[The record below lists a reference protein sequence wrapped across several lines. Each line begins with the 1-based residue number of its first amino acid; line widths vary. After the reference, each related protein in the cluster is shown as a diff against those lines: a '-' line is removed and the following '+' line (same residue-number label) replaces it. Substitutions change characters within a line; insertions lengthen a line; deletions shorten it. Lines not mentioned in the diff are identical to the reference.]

1 MNLFKDAII
10 AKNQLQGV
18 VSPTPLTEN
27 TNLSNEFN
35 ATILLK
41 REDLHIVRSYKI
53 RGAYNKISSL
63 TDAEKQQGIV
73 CASAGNH
80 AQGVA
85 FSCNLLQIKGKIYMP
100 KTTPKQKIKQ
110 VQLFGKSFVAIEL
123 IGDTFDDA
131 YAQAVADAKENNK
144 IFIHPFDD
152 LKVIAGQATVGLE
165 ILESYLPP
173 IDYVFVPIGGGGL
186 AAGLATVFKELSP
199 NTKIIG
205 VEPEGAPTM
214 KTAIATGNNAPLESI
229 DKFVDGAAVKQVG
242 NLTFEICR
250 HLLDDIILVPEGK
263 VCTTILRLYNEEAMV
278 VEPAGALTIAALDF
292 YKDKIKGKNVVCI
305 VSGSNNDIERTAEIK
320 ERSLLYEG
328 LMHYFIIQFPQR
340 PGSLKEFVNE
350 ILGPDDDITY
360 FQFTKKNNR
369 ESAPVVVGLE
379 LKNKNDINPIKAK
392 MTERGFQY
400 NYINEKQDLFNQLIG

>member
-1 MNLFKDAII
+1 MNLFKEAII

-27 TNLSNEFN
+27 TNLSNEFD

-63 TDAEKQQGIV
+63 TDSEKQQGIV

-110 VQLFGKSFVAIEL
+110 VQLFGKSFVEIEL

-165 ILESYLPP
+165 ILESYHPP

-186 AAGLATVFKELSP
+186 AAGLSPVFKELSP

-214 KTAIATGNNAPLESI
+214 KTAIAAGNNAPLETI

-292 YKDKIKGKNVVCI
+292 YKDKIKGKTVACI

-379 LKNKNDINPIKAK
+379 LKNKNDIHAIKTK
-392 MTERGFQY
+392 MTERGFQF